1 MPAADTVESNA
12 LAEYQKTKQQWDA
25 KIKEV
30 ADLQATLAGSPP
42 ADQPALLNKYSKLV
56 DEVGAMIPGLQAAAE
71 RAYAADPSNQ
81 EIGDLLYKIAVA
93 HLRSDRYDDTLK
105 VADFLIAHKYPQ
117 KEVYRVAASAA
128 FATMHLAEAK
138 KDLEALGGGKVPD
151 DAASK
156 QLADE
161 IARYEPLWENEQKI
175 RAAEVKAD
183 DLPRVKLHTSQGDI
197 VLELFENEAPNTV
210 ANFISLVEK
219 GFYNGTQF
227 HRVLPNFMAQ
237 GGDPLSKDPAKNKG
251 RIGSGGPGYTIAC
264 ECYQPNRRS
273 HFQGSLSMAH
283 AGRDT
288 GGSQFFL
295 TFAPTPFLDGKH
307 TVFGRVIEGMDVLP
321 KLQRV
326 DPEVENECIP
336 RASSPTSSFL
346 PKCSANATT
355 PTNPKPLPKNK
366 VPTASVASLRRLL
379 CLLLSAF
386 CIRPLRPSPPPP
398 PPRASSN
405 ANRAR
410 GRRSQ

>member
-1 MPAADTVESNA
+1 MRFRRSSICVACLSLIVLLAGGPSRLAAADANDPKA
-12 LAEYQKTKQQWDA
+12 LADYQKAKEQWDA
-25 KIKEV
+25 KITQV
-30 ADLQATLAGSPP
+30 AELQTKLAAASP
-42 ADQPALLNKYSKLV
+42 ADQPALQDQYTKLV
-56 DEVGAMIPGLQAAAE
+56 NEVAAMMPGLQSAAE
-71 RAYAADPSNQ
+71 GAYAVDPSNR
-81 EIGDLLYKIAVA
+81 EIGDLLFKIAVA
-93 HLRSDRYDDTLK
+93 HLRSDRYDDTLQ
-105 VADFLIAHKYPQ
+105 VAKFLVAHKYPN
-117 KEVYRVAASAA
+117 KEIDRIAASAA
-128 FATMHLAEAK
+128 FATMHLDEAK
-138 KDLEALGGGKVPD
+138 KYLEALGEGKPPD

-156 QLADE
+156 QLLDE
-161 IARYEPLWENEQKI
+161 INRYQSLWEKEQKL
-175 RAAEVKAD
+175 RAAEAKAD

-264 ECYQPNRRS
+264 ECYQPNRRT

-321 KLQRV
+321 KLQRI
-326 DPEVENECIP
+326 DPEEQ
-336 RASSPTSSFL
+336 
-346 PKCSANATT
+346 
-355 PTNPKPLPKNK
+355 KN
-366 VPTASVASLRRLL
+366 
-379 CLLLSAF
+379 
-386 CIRPLRPSPPPP
+386 RPSSIQPDTIISAEVIRKRNHPYEPKTKP
-398 PPRASSN
+398 KS
-405 ANRAR
+405 
-410 GRRSQ
+410 